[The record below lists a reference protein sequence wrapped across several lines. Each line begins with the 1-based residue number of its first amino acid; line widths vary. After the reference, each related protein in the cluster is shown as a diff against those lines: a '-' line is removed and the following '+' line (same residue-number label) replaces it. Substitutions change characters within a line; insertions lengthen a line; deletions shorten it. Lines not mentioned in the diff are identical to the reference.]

1 MKKFLVV
8 VGWLLLAGFAISQ
21 EKDLVINASQ
31 INYDKEKNLIEAVGS
46 VEASYKDFKVSGE
59 HLVYHTDTKTLFL
72 DQGFDFRYGEV
83 RIAGQVLDYRIK
95 EGEGKAEKVQVAY
108 KNVDLDGLALSFDR
122 EKINLIAAHFTTC
135 GLGYPH
141 YRISAAE
148 CVLYPKIGWVVAYWG
163 LLWLGNIPTIPVP
176 AYIYDVEAEKRGR
189 RNVLPIP
196 SVGVNDEDGLY
207 ISENLAWNIRRD
219 LNGTLNINY
228 MSKKGWGGGVETNYI
243 VNDFNKG
250 NVRIYGNPKDNYWG
264 GLTHNYSFGEELKAK
279 SADYL
284 LQVLPSY
291 RQFELETLLSYR
303 ERINYQRVSQ
313 LPSFTLTMRE
323 GYLGDIRLDG
333 SVSAGLVSEEGSGFS
348 LGRFRGVGEF
358 SVPVYKNSLGTLTPI
373 LSLDGTYY
381 TEKAAWLKSMGKIR
395 WEKDWSANFQ
405 TFAGY
410 SHYFS
415 LSGTSPFW
423 FELYRFNPNDTVNLG
438 LVSSLFN
445 SQVGVEA
452 VYNIPQLTPYD
463 LDFLFKIGL
472 HCYNIA
478 ITYRAM
484 RNEFNLGVSLN

>member
-1 MKKFLVV
+1 MVV
-8 VGWLLLAGFAISQ
+8 VSWLFLASFSFSQ

-31 INYDKEKNLIEAVGS
+31 INYDKEKNLIEATGS
-46 VEASYKDFKVSGE
+46 VEALYKDFKVSGE

-72 DQGFDFRYGEV
+72 DKGFVFRYAEV
-83 RIAGQVLDYRIK
+83 QIAGQVLDYRIK
-95 EGEGKAEKVQVAY
+95 EGEGKAEKVRVAY
-108 KNVDLDGLALSFDR
+108 KNVNLEGLALAFDR
-122 EKINLIAAHFTTC
+122 EKINLIDAHFTTC
-135 GLGYPH
+135 GLDHPH

-148 CVLYPKIGWVVAYWG
+148 TVLYPKIGWVVAYWG
-163 LLWLGNIPTIPVP
+163 ILWIGNIPTVPVP

-207 ISENLAWNIRRD
+207 ISENLAWNLRRD
-219 LNGTLNINY
+219 LNGTININY

-284 LQVLPSY
+284 LLVLPSY

-313 LPSFTLTMRE
+313 LPNFTLTMRE
-323 GYLGDIRLDG
+323 GYFKEVRFDG
-333 SVSAGLVSEEGSGFS
+333 SIAGGMISEEGSGIS
-348 LGRFRGVGEF
+348 LSRWRGWGEF
-358 SVPVYKNSLGTLTPI
+358 SAPVYKNSLGTITPS

-381 TEKAAWLKSMGKIR
+381 SNQTSWLKSLGKIK
-395 WEKDWSANFQ
+395 WEKDWTANLL

-410 SHYFS
+410 GHYFY
-415 LSGTSPFW
+415 LSGTSPYL

-438 LVSSLFN
+438 LVSSFLN
-445 SQVGVEA
+445 SQLGVEA
-452 VYNIPQLTPYD
+452 VYNLSQLTPYD

-484 RNEFNLGVSLN
+484 RNEFNMGVSLN